1 MDIPSNR
8 PTEMVSGTPG
18 GGCAGKGDMIMTY
31 ARTLLILT
39 LGIVAAP
46 TAASNY
52 VVVRREILVE
62 RPADT
67 VWQRIGSYCAIGEW
81 LKVKCAIIAGNGGVG
96 TVRQLNG
103 ATIEPMV
110 GSTPLSYTY
119 AQTFGNMAA
128 FNYHGTLAV
137 EPVGARRARIV
148 YTVIYDAASL
158 PTEAIRKAQFDR
170 VSARFQGAIETMKEL
185 AEAQK

>member
-1 MDIPSNR
+1 MDISPNH
-8 PTEMVSGTPG
+8 PTIMVSGMPG
-18 GGCAGKGDMIMTY
+18 GCRTGKGEMIMTY
-31 ARTLLILT
+31 ARTLLILA
-39 LGIVAAP
+39 LGVVAAP

-67 VWQRIGSYCAIGEW
+67 VWQRVGSYCAIGEW

-128 FNYHGTLAV
+128 LNYHGTLAV

-148 YTVIYDAASL
+148 YTLVYDAASL
-158 PTEAIRKAQFDR
+158 PTEAARKAQSDR
-170 VSARFQGAIETMKEL
+170 IGARFQSAIETMKEL

>member
-1 MDIPSNR
+1 M
-8 PTEMVSGTPG
+8 PG
-18 GGCAGKGDMIMTY
+18 GCRTEKGEIVLN
-31 ARTLLILT
+31 ARTLLILA
-39 LGIVAAP
+39 LGMVAAP
-46 TAASNY
+46 AAASNY

-62 RPADT
+62 RPADA

-81 LKVKCAIIAGNGGVG
+81 LKLKCAIVAGNGGVG

-103 ATIEPMV
+103 TTIEPMV

-119 AQTFGNMAA
+119 AQTTGGMAA

-137 EPVGARRARIV
+137 EPVGTRRARIV
-148 YTVIYDAASL
+148 YTLVYDAASI
-158 PTEAIRKAQFDR
+158 PTEDTRKAQFDR
-170 VSARFQGAIETMKEL
+170 ISARFQGAIETMKEL